1 LNSASV
7 ICPKLATLTVSINSS
22 KIQSESSF
30 LHEDL
35 DANRFMGSAMP
46 IYCMTTILTQIQIS
60 NAWGHL
66 DYQERFLEDEEAQKL
81 CVLESAA
88 FSPSHR
94 FSIPVPLEQSDLPS
108 ELFVN
113 VLYGSNGSGKTTS
126 LKLMNGALE
135 LIEGLIE
142 QVKQQE
148 KTLFSTKS
156 AREWALGKIPPN
168 TAEKEDSTRLKSRS
182 YADNEFVQN
191 LLLSFNQIY
200 ERFENSDAISG
211 FYRSWDKHVSPRDSE
226 FQFKISGFHTNN
238 EGVLY
243 DFKLE
248 FTRLNRDLYA
258 HGEEGLHFP
267 GRISNLGHAGFVVK
281 CDLNETTHTYDFA
294 LSESPDGPAYSQKRV
309 LQKDEGDQY
318 YQEFEKSSCIPFV
331 INEDLEVIP
340 LGSLW
345 FDWRDAI
352 DEQLSIR
359 MSSKIKRDELL
370 DHLELEALRESSS
383 EYFFLYPIKIDDE
396 MKFYFEDMLTSH
408 FEGFESYNDDGL
420 IMTKLS
426 AFITISSELESD
438 YVFTPD
444 INPMPIKAS
453 TYRCKGRIKTS
464 DVKNTQWYL
473 PLLNQIVNIE
483 KDALELLLENMA
495 YKEKLENDENHAIK
509 VELLNKLN
517 TKELQSVMTGLN
529 KYTDSNYGFIN
540 FKIRMPNKE
549 SSKPRE
555 LSSDELL
562 DRIDDIR
569 NRLEFLWS
577 EGISRLNYLRQYD
590 DMVSVLEKFTG
601 LIMAEN
607 PRTFSN
613 LIFSKTRLR
622 KKNASGQINRV
633 KYEHLSSGERSIF
646 NLIYQLSTT
655 KRKGPIFIDEPEISL
670 HPIWQLEFKE
680 LVLKLIKHSRR
691 QVFFSSHSPDIV
703 IPFENRSFP
712 VERSVGGE
720 V

>member
-1 LNSASV
+1 
-7 ICPKLATLTVSINSS
+7 
-22 KIQSESSF
+22 
-30 LHEDL
+30 
-35 DANRFMGSAMP
+35 
-46 IYCMTTILTQIQIS
+46 MTTILTQVQIS

-66 DYQERFLEDEEAQKL
+66 DYQERFLEDEDAQKL

-168 TAEKEDSTRLKSRS
+168 TVEKEDSTRLKSRS

-191 LLLSFNQIY
+191 LLLSFNQRY
-200 ERFENSDAISG
+200 ERFENSDTITG

-226 FQFKISGFHTNN
+226 FQFKISGFHTND
-238 EGVLY
+238 EGVLH
-243 DFKLE
+243 DFELE

-258 HGEEGLHFP
+258 HDEEGLHFP

-281 CDLNETTHTYDFA
+281 CDLNETTHTYDFD
-294 LSESPDGPAYSQKRV
+294 LSDSPDGPAYSQKRV
-309 LQKDEGDQY
+309 LQNNIDEFLC
-318 YQEFEKSSCIPFV
+318 YQDFEKSSCIPFV

-340 LGSLW
+340 LGFIW

-352 DEQLSIR
+352 DIQLSFR
-359 MSSKIKRDELL
+359 GRKKRDS
-370 DHLELEALRESSS
+370 DPVELEVLRDSFP
-383 EYFFLYPIKIDDE
+383 EYFFLYPIKTDDE
-396 MKFYFEDMLTSH
+396 MKYYFEDGVMTL
-408 FEGFESYNDDGL
+408 FEGFGNYNDDAST
-420 IMTKLS
+420 ITKLS
-426 AFITISSELESD
+426 AIINLSSELESD

-444 INPMPIKAS
+444 INPMPIKAP

-473 PLLNQIVNIE
+473 PLLNQIVNLE
-483 KDALELLLENMA
+483 KDALEMLLEQMA

-509 VELLNKLN
+509 VELLNKLY
-517 TKELQSVMTGLN
+517 TKELQSVMTGLH
-529 KYTDSNYGFIN
+529 KYTDSNYGFRS
-540 FKIRMPNKE
+540 FEIRMPNKE

-555 LSSDELL
+555 LSSDEIL

-577 EGISRLNYLRQYD
+577 EGISRLSYRRQYN

-601 LIMAEN
+601 LIMAGN
-607 PRTFSN
+607 PQLSPN
-613 LIFSKTRLR
+613 PVFSKTKLR
-622 KKNASGQINRV
+622 KKNASGQIKRV

-670 HPIWQLEFKE
+670 HPSWQLEFKE

-691 QVFFSSHSPDIV
+691 QVFFSSHSPDII

>member
-1 LNSASV
+1 MNSASV
-7 ICPKLATLTVSINSS
+7 ICPKLANFTVSTYSS
-22 KIQSESSF
+22 KVQSESSF

-46 IYCMTTILTQIQIS
+46 IYCMTTILTQVQIS

-66 DYQERFLEDEEAQKL
+66 DYQERFLEDEDAQKL
-81 CVLESAA
+81 CVLESAHI
-88 FSPSHR
+88 SPSQNFR
-94 FSIPVPLEQSDLPS
+94 ISVPFEHVDLSS

-191 LLLSFNQIY
+191 LLLSFNQRY
-200 ERFENSDAISG
+200 ERSENSDAIGG

-226 FQFKISGFHTNN
+226 FQFKISGFHTND

-258 HGEEGLHFP
+258 HDEEGLHFP

-281 CDLNETTHTYDFA
+281 CDLNETTHTYDFD
-294 LSESPDGPAYSQKRV
+294 LSDSPDGPAYSQKRV
-309 LQKDEGDQY
+309 LQNNIDEFLC
-318 YQEFEKSSCIPFV
+318 YQDFEKSSCIPFV

-340 LGSLW
+340 LGFIW

-352 DEQLSIR
+352 DIQLSFR
-359 MSSKIKRDELL
+359 GRKKRDS
-370 DHLELEALRESSS
+370 DPVELEVLRDSFP
-383 EYFFLYPIKIDDE
+383 EYFFLYPIKTDDE
-396 MKFYFEDMLTSH
+396 MKYYFEDGVMTL
-408 FEGFESYNDDGL
+408 FEGFGNYNDDAST
-420 IMTKLS
+420 ITKLS
-426 AFITISSELESD
+426 AIINLSSELESD

-444 INPMPIKAS
+444 INPMPIKAP

-464 DVKNTQWYL
+464 NVKDAGLYL
-473 PLLNQIVNIE
+473 PLLHFIVNHE
-483 KDALELLLENMA
+483 EDALELLLIKIA
-495 YKEKLENDENHAIK
+495 YKDELANDENHAIK
-509 VELLNKLN
+509 IELLNKLY
-517 TKELQSVMTGLN
+517 TKELQSVMTGLH
-529 KYTDSNYGFIN
+529 KYTDSNYGFRS
-540 FKIRMPNKE
+540 FEIRMPNKE

-590 DMVSVLEKFTG
+590 DMVSILEKFTG
-601 LIMAEN
+601 LIMTEN
-607 PRTFSN
+607 PRSFSN

-622 KKNASGQINRV
+622 KKNASGQIKQV

-670 HPIWQLEFKE
+670 HPSWQLEFKE

-712 VERSVGGE
+712 VERIVGGE

>member
-1 LNSASV
+1 
-7 ICPKLATLTVSINSS
+7 
-22 KIQSESSF
+22 
-30 LHEDL
+30 
-35 DANRFMGSAMP
+35 
-46 IYCMTTILTQIQIS
+46 MTTILTQVQIS

-66 DYQERFLEDEEAQKL
+66 DYQERFLEDEDAQKL

-168 TAEKEDSTRLKSRS
+168 TVEKEDSTRLKSRS

-191 LLLSFNQIY
+191 LLLSFNQRY
-200 ERFENSDAISG
+200 ERFENSDTITG

-226 FQFKISGFHTNN
+226 FQFKISGFHTND
-238 EGVLY
+238 EGVLH
-243 DFKLE
+243 DFELE

-309 LQKDEGDQY
+309 LQEIDEAPQY

-331 INEDLEVIP
+331 INEELEVIP

-352 DEQLSIR
+352 DEQLVVSG
-359 MSSKIKRDELL
+359 KKERDKAY
-370 DHLELEALRESSS
+370 DSLELGVLRDSFP
-383 EYFFLYPIKIDDE
+383 EYFFLHPIKTSDE
-396 MKFYFEDMLTSH
+396 MEGYFEDGINVH
-408 FEGFESYNDDGL
+408 IEGYYDYGDDPS
-420 IMTKLS
+420 IITKLS

-444 INPMPIKAS
+444 INPMPIKAP

-473 PLLNQIVNIE
+473 PLLNQIVNLE
-483 KDALELLLENMA
+483 KDALEMLLEQMA

-517 TKELQSVMTGLN
+517 TKELQSVMTGIN
-529 KYTDSNYGFIN
+529 KHTGSNYGFIN

-555 LSSDELL
+555 LSSDEIL

-577 EGISRLNYLRQYD
+577 EGISRLSYRRQYN

-601 LIMAEN
+601 LIMAGN
-607 PRTFSN
+607 PQLSPN
-613 LIFSKTRLR
+613 PVFSKTKLR
-622 KKNASGQINRV
+622 KKNASGQIKRV

-670 HPIWQLEFKE
+670 HPSWQLEFKE

-691 QVFFSSHSPDIV
+691 QVFFSSHSPDII